1 MLKAAIGTHKSKYI
15 QKGIIKTNN
24 SPSLCS
30 WVYIYGGEWGRLA
43 NHHFLRG
50 SKWEMLCVC
59 GYLCAYGTRMSIWCH
74 KACKDTANCKKRE
87 PVWPNKFMH
96 NNFVIL
102 FNFSHYVCA
111 PICTSF
117 QSSSAGTWGASR
129 SVVWLTKWHFVNTP
143 TQRRVKPLK
152 SIHEKRSIQV
162 TQYCVFRVFFFFFF
176 WS

>member
-1 MLKAAIGTHKSKYI
+1 MKNIVYVQVPICILHT
-15 QKGIIKTNN
+15 
-24 SPSLCS
+24 
-30 WVYIYGGEWGRLA
+30 YIY
-43 NHHFLRG
+43 
-50 SKWEMLCVC
+50 M
-59 GYLCAYGTRMSIWCH
+59 MSQSMQGH
-74 KACKDTANCKKRE
+74 SQKRE

-96 NNFVIL
+96 DNFVIF

-152 SIHEKRSIQV
+152 SILEKRSIQV
-162 TQYCVFRVFFFFFF
+162 TQYCVFRFFGFVWFFFVYLQSGEILLLCTMLHILIFFNKEINIC
-176 WS
+176 